1 MIAFDIII
9 MFIFKLHK
17 IILKYNIYIKYMQSL
32 RIFIEFWR
40 AKMADTLYI
49 VIPCFNEQ
57 EVILETTERLIIKLQ
72 KMIDGE
78 LITPQSRV
86 MYVDDGSNDATWSII
101 YDLYKKYTMVTGVKL
116 SRNKGH
122 QNALLAGLFEASE
135 YADMIVSMDAD
146 LQDDIEVLDRFID
159 EYYNGSEIVY
169 GVRKSRKKD
178 SWFKRTTAVMF
189 YKLMRAMG
197 VEIIYNHAD
206 YRLMS
211 KRAVV
216 ELKNYKEVNLFLRG
230 IIPLIGFKTSIVEYD
245 RGERFAGKSK
255 YPLKKMI
262 YFAIDGITST
272 SVRPIRMITMFG
284 LMCIVFSIAY
294 GIYVLVG
301 HATGGT
307 IPGWTTSVLLICF
320 FGGAQMM
327 CTGIVGEYVGKIY
340 LEAKNRPRYI
350 VEKKKIK

>member
-1 MIAFDIII
+1 MTDI
-9 MFIFKLHK
+9 
-17 IILKYNIYIKYMQSL
+17 
-32 RIFIEFWR
+32 
-40 AKMADTLYI
+40 LYI
-49 VIPCFNEQ
+49 VIPCYNEQ
-57 EVILETTERLIIKLQ
+57 EVLNETTKRLTVKM
-72 KMIDGE
+72 KHMIDEKTISNG
-78 LITPQSRV
+78 SRIL
-86 MYVDDGSNDATWSII
+86 YVDDGSKDNTWEIITKLYEGNDLVAGI
-101 YDLYKKYTMVTGVKL
+101 KL

-122 QNALLAGLFEASE
+122 QNALLAGLFEAADH
-135 YADMIVSMDAD
+135 ADMIVSMDAD
-146 LQDDIEVLDRFID
+146 LQDDIEVLDEFID

-211 KRAVV
+211 KRVV
-216 ELKNYKEVNLFLRG
+216 EELKNYKEVNLFLRG
-230 IIPLIGFKTSIVEYD
+230 IIPLIGFKTSTVEYD

-284 LMCIVFSIAY
+284 LLCILFSIAY

-301 HATGGT
+301 HASGGT
-307 IPGWTTSVLLICF
+307 VQGWTTSVLLTCF
-320 FGGAQMM
+320 FGGAQIM

-340 LEAKNRPRYI
+340 LETKARPRFI
-350 VEKKKIK
+350 IEEKRIDK

>member
-1 MIAFDIII
+1 
-9 MFIFKLHK
+9 
-17 IILKYNIYIKYMQSL
+17 
-32 RIFIEFWR
+32 
-40 AKMADTLYI
+40 MADILYI
-49 VIPCFNEQ
+49 VIPCFNEE
-57 EVILETTERLIIKLQ
+57 EVLTETTKRLTE
-72 KMIDGE
+72 KMRKMMESGKIADS
-78 LITPQSRV
+78 SRIL
-86 MYVDDGSNDATWSII
+86 YVDDGSTDSTWHLI
-101 YDLYKKYTMVTGVKL
+101 DRLYMDNGLVTGIRL

-122 QNALLAGLFEASE
+122 QNALLAGLFEAADH
-135 YADMIVSMDAD
+135 ADMIVSMDSD
-146 LQDDIEVLDRFID
+146 LQDDIDVLDSFVD

-178 SWFKRTTAVMF
+178 SWFKRTTAVAF

-197 VEIIYNHAD
+197 VEIVYNHAD

-211 KRAVV
+211 KRAVD

-230 IIPLIGFKTSIVEYD
+230 IIPLIGFETSTVEYD

-284 LMCIVFSIAY
+284 LLCILFSIIY
-294 GIYVLVG
+294 GIYVLIG
-301 HATGGT
+301 HASGGT
-307 IPGWTTSVLLICF
+307 VQGWTTSVLLTCF
-320 FGGAQMM
+320 FGGAQIM

-340 LEAKNRPRYI
+340 LETKARPRFI
-350 VEKKKIK
+350 IEEKRIDK

>member
-1 MIAFDIII
+1 
-9 MFIFKLHK
+9 
-17 IILKYNIYIKYMQSL
+17 
-32 RIFIEFWR
+32 
-40 AKMADTLYI
+40 MADILYI
-49 VIPCFNEQ
+49 VIPCFNEE
-57 EVILETTERLIIKLQ
+57 EVLTETTKRLTE
-72 KMIDGE
+72 KMRKMMESGKIADS
-78 LITPQSRV
+78 SRIL
-86 MYVDDGSNDATWSII
+86 YVDDGSTDSTWHLI
-101 YDLYKKYTMVTGVKL
+101 DRLYMDNGLVTGIKL

-122 QNALLAGLFEASE
+122 QNALLAGHFEAADH
-135 YADMIVSMDAD
+135 ADMIVSMDSD
-146 LQDDIEVLDRFID
+146 LQDDIDVLDSFVD

-178 SWFKRTTAVMF
+178 SWFKRTTAVAF

-197 VEIIYNHAD
+197 VEIVYNHAD

-211 KRAVV
+211 KRAVD

-230 IIPLIGFKTSIVEYD
+230 IIPLIGFETSTVEYD

-284 LMCIVFSIAY
+284 LLCILFSIIY
-294 GIYVLVG
+294 GIYVIIG
-301 HATGGT
+301 HVAGGT
-307 IPGWTTSVLLICF
+307 VQGWTTSVLLICF
-320 FGGAQMM
+320 FGGAQIM

-340 LEAKNRPRYI
+340 LETKARPRFI
-350 VEKKKIK
+350 IEEKLTDDSKNK

>member
-1 MIAFDIII
+1 
-9 MFIFKLHK
+9 
-17 IILKYNIYIKYMQSL
+17 
-32 RIFIEFWR
+32 
-40 AKMADTLYI
+40 MADILYI
-49 VIPCFNEQ
+49 VIPCFNEE
-57 EVILETTERLIIKLQ
+57 EVLTETTKRLTE
-72 KMIDGE
+72 KMRKMMESGKIADS
-78 LITPQSRV
+78 SRIL
-86 MYVDDGSNDATWSII
+86 YVDDGSTDSTWHLI
-101 YDLYKKYTMVTGVKL
+101 DRLYMDNGLVTGIKL

-122 QNALLAGLFEASE
+122 QNALLAGLFEAADH
-135 YADMIVSMDAD
+135 ADMIVSMDSD
-146 LQDDIEVLDRFID
+146 LQDDIDVLDSFVD

-178 SWFKRTTAVMF
+178 SWFKRTTAVAF

-197 VEIIYNHAD
+197 VEIVYNHAD

-211 KRAVV
+211 KRAVY

-230 IIPLIGFKTSIVEYD
+230 IIPLIGFETSTVEYD

-284 LMCIVFSIAY
+284 LLCILFSIVY
-294 GIYVLVG
+294 GIYVIIG
-301 HATGGT
+301 HASGGT
-307 IPGWTTSVLLICF
+307 VQGWTTSVLLTCF
-320 FGGAQMM
+320 FGGAQIM

-340 LEAKNRPRYI
+340 LETKARPRFI
-350 VEKKKIK
+350 IEEKLTEDKKHDV

>member
-1 MIAFDIII
+1 
-9 MFIFKLHK
+9 
-17 IILKYNIYIKYMQSL
+17 
-32 RIFIEFWR
+32 
-40 AKMADTLYI
+40 MADILYI
-49 VIPCFNEQ
+49 VIPCFNEE
-57 EVILETTERLIIKLQ
+57 EVLTETTKRLTE
-72 KMIDGE
+72 KMRKMMESGKIADS
-78 LITPQSRV
+78 SRIL
-86 MYVDDGSNDATWSII
+86 YVDDGSTDSTWHLI
-101 YDLYKKYTMVTGVKL
+101 DRLYMDNGLVTGIKL

-122 QNALLAGLFEASE
+122 QNALLAGLFEAADH
-135 YADMIVSMDAD
+135 ADMIVSMDSD
-146 LQDDIEVLDRFID
+146 LQDDIDVLDSFVD

-178 SWFKRTTAVMF
+178 SWFKRTTAVAF

-197 VEIIYNHAD
+197 VEIVYNHAD

-211 KRAVV
+211 KRAVY

-230 IIPLIGFKTSIVEYD
+230 IIPLIGFETSTVEYD

-284 LMCIVFSIAY
+284 LLCILFSIVY
-294 GIYVLVG
+294 GIYVIIG
-301 HATGGT
+301 HASGGT
-307 IPGWTTSVLLICF
+307 VQGWTTSVLLTCF
-320 FGGAQMM
+320 FGGAQIM

-340 LEAKNRPRYI
+340 LETKARPRFI
-350 VEKKKIK
+350 IEEKLTDDSKNK

>member
-1 MIAFDIII
+1 MDDI
-9 MFIFKLHK
+9 
-17 IILKYNIYIKYMQSL
+17 
-32 RIFIEFWR
+32 
-40 AKMADTLYI
+40 LYI
-49 VIPCFNEQ
+49 VVPCYNEQ
-57 EVILETTERLIIKLQ
+57 EVLAETTRRLTDKLNR
-72 KMIDGE
+72 MISDEKISGD
-78 LITPQSRV
+78 SRIL
-86 MYVDDGSNDATWSII
+86 YVDDGSSDNTWGII
-101 YDLYKKYTMVTGVKL
+101 DTQFKENELVTGIKL

-135 YADMIVSMDAD
+135 HADMIVSMDAD
-146 LQDDIEVLDRFID
+146 LQDDIEVLDEFID

-211 KRAVV
+211 KRAVE

-284 LMCIVFSIAY
+284 LMCILFSIAY

-301 HATGGT
+301 HAAGGT
-307 IPGWTTSVLLICF
+307 IPGWTTSILLICF
-320 FGGAQMM
+320 FGGAQIM

-340 LEAKNRPRYI
+340 LETKARPRFI
-350 VEKKKIK
+350 VERKLIDDVEE

>member
-1 MIAFDIII
+1 
-9 MFIFKLHK
+9 
-17 IILKYNIYIKYMQSL
+17 
-32 RIFIEFWR
+32 
-40 AKMADTLYI
+40 MADILYI
-49 VIPCFNEQ
+49 VIPCFNE
-57 EVILETTERLIIKLQ
+57 EDVLTETTKRLTEKLH
-72 KMIDGE
+72 KMMETGRIAD
-78 LITPQSRV
+78 TSRIL
-86 MYVDDGSNDATWSII
+86 YVDDGSTDSTWRLI
-101 YDLYKKYTMVTGVKL
+101 DRQYKENELVTGIKL

-122 QNALLAGLFEASE
+122 QNALLAGLFEAADH
-135 YADMIVSMDAD
+135 ADMIVSMDSD
-146 LQDDIEVLDRFID
+146 LQDDIEVLDRFVD
-159 EYYNGSEIVY
+159 AYYDGSEIVY

-178 SWFKRTTAVMF
+178 SIFKRTSAVMF

-197 VEIIYNHAD
+197 VEIVYNHAD

-211 KRAVV
+211 KRAVE

-230 IIPLIGFKTSIVEYD
+230 IIPLIGFETSTVEYD

-284 LMCIVFSIAY
+284 LFSVIVSIVYA
-294 GIYVLVG
+294 IYVIVG
-301 HATGGT
+301 HFHGAT

-320 FGGAQMM
+320 FGGAQVM

-340 LEAKNRPRYI
+340 LETKSRPRYI
-350 VEKKKIK
+350 IEEKLDK

>member
-1 MIAFDIII
+1 
-9 MFIFKLHK
+9 
-17 IILKYNIYIKYMQSL
+17 
-32 RIFIEFWR
+32 
-40 AKMADTLYI
+40 MADILYI
-49 VIPCFNEQ
+49 VIPCFNE
-57 EVILETTERLIIKLQ
+57 EDVLTETTKRLTEKLH
-72 KMIDGE
+72 KMMETGRIAD
-78 LITPQSRV
+78 TSRIL
-86 MYVDDGSNDATWSII
+86 YVDDGSTDSTWRLI
-101 YDLYKKYTMVTGVKL
+101 DRQYKENELVTGIKL

-122 QNALLAGLFEASE
+122 QNALLAGLFEAADH
-135 YADMIVSMDAD
+135 ADMIVSMDSD
-146 LQDDIEVLDRFID
+146 LQDDIEVLDRFVD
-159 EYYNGSEIVY
+159 AYYDGSEIVY

-178 SWFKRTTAVMF
+178 SIFKRTSAVIF

-197 VEIIYNHAD
+197 VEIVYNHAD

-211 KRAVV
+211 KRAVE

-230 IIPLIGFKTSIVEYD
+230 IIPLIGFETSTVEYD

-284 LMCIVFSIAY
+284 LFSVIVSIVYA
-294 GIYVLVG
+294 IYVIVG
-301 HATGGT
+301 HFHGAT

-320 FGGAQMM
+320 FGGAQVM

-340 LEAKNRPRYI
+340 LETKSRPRYI
-350 VEKKKIK
+350 IEEKLDK